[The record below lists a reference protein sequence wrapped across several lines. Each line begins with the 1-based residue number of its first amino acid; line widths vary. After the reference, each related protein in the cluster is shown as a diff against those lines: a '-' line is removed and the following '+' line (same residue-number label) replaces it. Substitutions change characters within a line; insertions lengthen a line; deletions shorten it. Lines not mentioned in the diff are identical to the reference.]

1 MSERLTGDPG
11 SNDPPSLNLTRSP
24 VEQPALVVID
34 LDDPRSTALE
44 RLPVAFAGVVV
55 GLSRTAS
62 TGSRPD
68 VSAGVDFVL
77 VPGEVTRVGPRHHAV
92 WVAAADIDAELSRV
106 DDALKRSPIAAVTL
120 MQVLRAGFAASLERD
135 LLVES
140 LAYSALQAGVEHLS
154 WLGGRPTRRDHG
166 EQIGP
171 PVMLERD
178 GGMLTITLNRPQV
191 RNAFDVG
198 VRDGLQEAL
207 ELVALDPS
215 IEHAKVVGAGSDFC
229 SGGDLDEFGTGP
241 GPTAS
246 HLIRTTCSPA
256 LWLSRVASRVT
267 VEIHGACVG
276 AGIEIAALAGR
287 VVATTD
293 AKVRLPEVGM
303 GLIPGA
309 GGTASLP
316 RRIGRHRTA
325 WLALSGG
332 WLDAATAFAWGLVDE
347 VREPD
352 LEPSALVR

>member
-1 MSERLTGDPG
+1 MDERLIGDPG
-11 SNDPPSLNLTRSP
+11 SNDPPSLGLARLA
-24 VEQPALVVID
+24 VDQPTLVVID
-34 LDDPRSTALE
+34 LDTPRSTGLE
-44 RLPVAFAGVVV
+44 RLPVAFGGVVV
-55 GLSRTAS
+55 GLSRAVLTEPS
-62 TGSRPD
+62 PD
-68 VSAGVDFVL
+68 IRAGVDLVL
-77 VPGEVTRVGPRHHAV
+77 VPGDVTRLGPSHGAG
-92 WVAAADIDAELSRV
+92 WVAVADLDAELSRIE
-106 DDALKRSPIAAVTL
+106 DAVKRSPVAAVTL
-120 MQVLRAGFAASLERD
+120 MQVLRAGSAGSVEHD

-166 EQIGP
+166 GQIGP

-178 GGMLTITLNRPQV
+178 GAELTITLNRPQV

-215 IEHAKVVGAGSDFC
+215 IEFARLVGAGSDFC

-246 HLIRTTCSPA
+246 HLIRTTRSPA
-256 LWLSRVASRVT
+256 LLLSRVASRVT
-267 VEIHGACVG
+267 AEVHGACVG

-293 AKVRLPEVGM
+293 TRVRLPEVGM

-316 RRIGRHRTA
+316 RRIGRHRTG
-325 WLALSGG
+325 WLALGG
-332 WLDAATAFAWGLVDE
+332 AWLDAATAFAWGLVDE
-347 VREPD
+347 VRDPT
-352 LEPSALVR
+352 

>member
-1 MSERLTGDPG
+1 MNEGFTGDPG
-11 SNDPPSLNLTRSP
+11 SNEPPSLRIARLP
-24 VEQPALVVID
+24 VDGPALVVID
-34 LDDPRSTALE
+34 LDGPRSMSLE
-44 RLPVAFAGVVV
+44 PLPVAFAGVAV
-55 GLSRTAS
+55 GISRSGSTAS
-62 TGSRPD
+62 RSD
-68 VSAGVDFVL
+68 VSRGVDFVL
-77 VPGEVTRVGPRHHAV
+77 VPEDVTRLGPSHRVGVAV
-92 WVAAADIDAELSRV
+92 ADLDAELSRV
-106 DDALKRSPIAAVTL
+106 DEALKRSPTAAVTL
-120 MQVLRAGFAASLERD
+120 MQVLRAGSAGSVERD
-135 LLVES
+135 LFVES

-166 EQIGP
+166 GQVGP

-178 GGMLTITLNRPQV
+178 GAVLTVTLNRPQV

-215 IEHAKVVGAGSDFC
+215 IEYARLVGAGSDFC

-241 GPTAS
+241 GPTVS
-246 HLIRTTCSPA
+246 HLIRTSRSPA
-256 LWLSRVASRVT
+256 LLLSQVASRVT
-267 VEIHGACVG
+267 VEVHGACVG

-293 AKVRLPEVGM
+293 TRVRLPEVGM

-325 WLALSGG
+325 WLGLGGG

-347 VREPD
+347 VHEPD
-352 LEPSALVR
+352 S

>member
-1 MSERLTGDPG
+1 MNERLTGDPG
-11 SNDPPSLNLTRSP
+11 SDDPPSLGLARLP
-24 VEQPALVVID
+24 ADQAALVVID
-34 LDDPRSTALE
+34 LDAPRSTALE
-44 RLPVAFAGVVV
+44 RLPVAFAGVVI
-55 GLSRTAS
+55 GLSH
-62 TGSRPD
+62 TGSTESRSD
-68 VSAGVDFVL
+68 ISAGVDIVL
-77 VPGEVTRVGPRHHAV
+77 VPDDVARLGPRHRV
-92 WVAAADIDAELSRV
+92 GWVAVADLDAELSRV
-106 DDALKRSPIAAVTL
+106 DEALKRSPIATVTL
-120 MQVLRAGFAASLERD
+120 MQVLRAGSAESIERD
-135 LLVES
+135 LFVES

-154 WLGGRPTRRDHG
+154 WLGSKPTGRDHG
-166 EQIGP
+166 AQIGS
-171 PVMLERD
+171 PVVLERD
-178 GGMLTITLNRPQV
+178 GAVLTITLNRPQV

-215 IEHAKVVGAGSDFC
+215 IESARLLGAGSDFC

-246 HLIRTTCSPA
+246 HLIRTTRSPA
-256 LWLSRVASRVT
+256 FLLSRVASRVT

-293 AKVRLPEVGM
+293 TRVRLPEVGM

-325 WLALSGG
+325 WLGLGGG

-347 VREPD
+347 VRDPEP
-352 LEPSALVR
+352 